1 MNKLH
6 LLILGGL
13 ATLASCASED
23 VINSGDIN
31 APSSEGQAMTFGMLT
46 GNHSRAT
53 DAMVAAGHTDFG
65 VFAYKGI
72 DMATGKV
79 MDNYCVKYSATGDD
93 DGSNTTWGNA
103 SNLED
108 GLSKWYYEGVAS
120 HKQDGTPQ
128 TQVLKYWDQSFT
140 NHYFVAYTPYNNA
153 NTSRTL
159 LEANAIASTD
169 LKSNLHILGA
179 NSFWTMDERGRKEA
193 MWAVSNV
200 AKANYDKDV
209 ALTFKHLNAKIQ
221 LAFRSNIPGY
231 TVKLINLV
239 PATNLVTL
247 APAITEVKYGVQLT
261 PATKA
266 QAEMGVTSTISWD
279 KNAGAAKPAL
289 TQKYATTVNFNIA
302 DVFAATPDITT
313 TDITDSS
320 KNLIFHLSE
329 TAGDAA
335 QRLLINEGASATYTP
350 LGSHYF
356 ALPLSDYTGIH
367 ETGYTLHVSYVLIP
381 NDGAAE
387 TIVYDARVFI
397 PADNCKWAYGKSYTY
412 NFTITKNSNGVTD
425 PNTPIYTGSGDV
437 TGIPYVD
444 PTDPRV
450 PSRGALVPI
459 VFDGVTVN
467 DYEVV
472 SQENININ

>member
-31 APSSEGQAMTFGMLT
+31 APSAEGQAMTFGMLT

-65 VFAYKGI
+65 VFAYKG
-72 DMATGKV
+72 TSLV
-79 MDNYCVKYSATGDD
+79 MDNYWVKYTDSAPGSGSTWG
-93 DGSNTTWGNA
+93 DGSNAVNGKSYWF
-103 SNLED
+103 
-108 GLSKWYYEGVAS
+108 YEGVAS
-120 HKQDGTPQ
+120 HKQDGTGQ
-128 TQVLKYWDQSFT
+128 TQILKYWDYSFD
-140 NHYFVAYTPYNNA
+140 NHTFVAYTPYNNTT
-153 NTSRTL
+153 TSVTMYGS
-159 LEANAIASTD
+159 N
-169 LKSNLHILGA
+169 NLHILGA
-179 NSFWTMDERGRKEA
+179 NSFWKMTERDNNEA
-193 MWAVSNV
+193 MYATSNV
-200 AKANYDKDV
+200 AKANYGKDV

-231 TVKLINLV
+231 KVELINLV

-266 QAEMGVTSTISWD
+266 QAEMGGTSTISWD

-302 DVFAATPDITT
+302 DVFAATPAITT

-397 PADNCKWAYGKSYTY
+397 PAENCKWAYGKSYTY

-472 SQENININ
+472 SQENINIK